1 MTDDSDNQT
10 QDFFDPDAV
19 PDMPDDAPDE
29 EPEES
34 PPETAEIEI
43 DGKKYTVPKELEGHF
58 LRQSDYTR
66 KTQELAEQRKLFEA
80 GQEAIKQA
88 KEADEQATELRSD
101 LRYVDKQLKQYQNV
115 DWARFAAQAPADAQA
130 AMMQFNQL
138 QIARSQLV
146 EGLGKHEQTAN
157 QAREQA
163 QQAALAKA
171 QAELL
176 QAMPDFNADVA
187 REIVEST
194 VSAYGYTAD
203 ELNAVSDP
211 RQVRVLRDAMLWRK
225 SQQAASRA
233 AKPATPV
240 PVKTVTPS
248 SKKTV
253 DPDKMTTEEWM
264 EYERKRMSKR
274 G

>member
-1 MTDDSDNQT
+1 MTDDNDNQT
-10 QDFFDPDAV
+10 LDLLDDA
-19 PDMPDDAPDE
+19 PDMPDDATDTPDDE
-29 EPEES
+29 TEES
-34 PPETAEIEI
+34 PETAEIEI
-43 DGKKYTVPKELEGHF
+43 DGKKYSVPKELEGHF

-66 KTQELAEQRKLFEA
+66 KTQELAEQRRIFEQ

-88 KEADEQATELRSD
+88 KEADDQATELRSD
-101 LRYVDKQLKQYQNV
+101 LRYVDKQLQQYQNIA
-115 DWARFAAQAPADAQA
+115 WARLAAQAPAEAQA
-130 AMMQFNQL
+130 AMMQYNQL
-138 QIARSQLV
+138 QIARSQLAD
-146 EGLGKHEQTAN
+146 GLAKHEQTASA
-157 QAREQA
+157 AREQA
-163 QQAALAKA
+163 QHAALAKA

-176 QAMPDFNADVA
+176 QAMPDFNANMA

-225 SQQAASRA
+225 SQQAASKA
-233 AKPATPV
+233 AKPAAPT

-253 DPDKMTTEEWM
+253 DPDKMSTEEWM
-264 EYERKRMSKR
+264 AYERKRMSKR